1 MVEHDPRQAITEYV
15 GLPLGIVQ
23 PNPPL
28 HAPAQGQRFQ
38 GELRRGG
45 GLGARDGTIRFFQE
59 RRLPDRQLH
68 EITFEDE
75 AGQHE
80 HWLCFVVQDQQ
91 GGWRMGGGANV
102 SDAKHAP
109 GRDHPWANLAGG
121 GWEDR
126 FWAGGR
132 VLDNGLD
139 VVRVR
144 LISKNGKVLEDLVQD
159 GLVLFITDQK
169 IQVPV
174 QVELYDRA
182 GNLVGTHPCFH
193 R

>member
-1 MVEHDPRQAITEYV
+1 MAEHDPKQAIAEYV
-15 GLPLGIVQ
+15 SLPLGVVR

-28 HAPAQGQRFQ
+28 PIPALGQRRQ
-38 GELRRGG
+38 GELRCGG
-45 GLGARDGTIRFFQE
+45 GLGALEGTIHFFQE

-75 AGQHE
+75 AGQQQ
-80 HWLCFVVQDQQ
+80 HWLCSVIQNQQ
-91 GGWRMGGGANV
+91 GDWRVGGGANV

-109 GRDHPWANLAGG
+109 VRDHPWANLAGG
-121 GWEDR
+121 GWNDQ

-144 LISKNGKVLEDLVQD
+144 LISKMGRSWMTRFRMAWSCSSPIRRSKCQS
-159 GLVLFITDQK
+159 
-169 IQVPV
+169 
-174 QVELYDRA
+174 R
-182 GNLVGTHPCFH
+182 
-193 R
+193 